1 MGVIVALDGGGT
13 KTDVVAATLT
23 GAVVSR
29 RRMGSAMPHQI
40 GVDASVA
47 RVADWV
53 ARAAGDAQVAA
64 VGVYLSGLDLPR
76 EVRTYRA
83 ALAGLAWPGEL
94 LVDNDVFALLRAGT
108 EELDAVAVVCG
119 TGINAV
125 GRRAD
130 GASVRFPA
138 LGSISGDWGGGDGL
152 GHEALWHA
160 ARAEDGRGA
169 PTDLVAAVCAEFEVA
184 SILELITQL
193 HFDERDTAELSRLAP
208 AVFDAADAGDMV
220 AGGLVDRLADE
231 VVIMAGTCLRR
242 LDLLNATVPV
252 VLGGGILQ
260 AQPPRLLARIAAG
273 LEAVA
278 PDVRLVP
285 LAAPPIL
292 GAVQLTL
299 EAAGATSD
307 AVARVAAQLD
317 FVG

>member
-1 MGVIVALDGGGT
+1 MGVILALDGGGT
-13 KTDVVAATLT
+13 KTDVVAATLD

-29 RRMGSAMPHQI
+29 QRMGPAMPHQI

-47 RVADWV
+47 RVADW
-53 ARAAGDAQVAA
+53 AAQAAGDADVVA

-83 ALAGLAWPGEL
+83 ALAGLGWPGEL

-108 EELDAVAVVCG
+108 EEPDAVAVVCG

-125 GRRAD
+125 GRRSD

-160 ARAEDGRGA
+160 ARSEDGRGA
-169 PTDLVAAVCAEFEVA
+169 PTDLVAAVCAEFGVA
-184 SILELITQL
+184 SILDLITQL
-193 HFDERDTAELSRLAP
+193 HFGERDYGELSRLAP
-208 AVFDAADAGDMV
+208 AVFAAADSGDGV
-220 AGGLVDRLADE
+220 ASGLVDRLADE
-231 VVIMAGTCLRR
+231 VIIMASTCLRR
-242 LDLLNATVPV
+242 LDLLDAAVPV

-260 AQPPRLLARIAAG
+260 AHPPRLMARIAAG
-273 LEAVA
+273 LDAVA
-278 PDVRLVP
+278 PAVRLVP
-285 LAAPPIL
+285 LSAPPIL

-299 EAAGATSD
+299 EAAGATPD
-307 AVARVAAQLD
+307 AVAEVAAQLT
-317 FVG
+317 

>member
-13 KTDVVAATLT
+13 KTDVVAATLA

-29 RRMGSAMPHQI
+29 QRKGSAMPHQI

-47 RVADWV
+47 RVTDWV
-53 ARAAGDAQVAA
+53 AEAVGEADVVA

-76 EVRTYRA
+76 EVDTYRA
-83 ALAGLAWPGEL
+83 ALAGLGWPGEL

-108 EELDAVAVVCG
+108 EEPDAVAVVCG

-169 PTDLVAAVCAEFEVA
+169 PTDLVAAVCSEFGVA
-184 SILELITQL
+184 SILDLVAQL
-193 HFDERDTAELSRLAP
+193 HFGERDTAELSRLAP
-208 AVFDAADAGDMV
+208 AVFAAADAGDEV

-231 VVIMAGTCLRR
+231 VVTMAATCLRR
-242 LDLLNATVPV
+242 LDLLDAAVPV
-252 VLGGGILQ
+252 VLRGGILQ
-260 AQPPRLLARIAAG
+260 AQPARLMATIASG
-273 LEAVA
+273 LGAVA
-278 PDVRLVP
+278 PAVRLVP
-285 LAAPPIL
+285 LTAPPIV

-299 EAAGATSD
+299 EAAGATPD
-307 AVARVAAQLD
+307 AVAGVAAQLE